1 MPTNKPDYYEAN
13 KHKYW
18 TSSKA
23 NEKSKYRKRA
33 RRILEK
39 AWKVKPNDGK
49 DVDHIDGNVKNN
61 KPSNLRAVTRKKNRK
76 LWAKKRNG
84 K

>member
-1 MPTNKPDYYEAN
+1 M
-13 KHKYW
+13 
-18 TSSKA
+18 
-23 NEKSKYRKRA
+23 
-33 RRILEK
+33 EK
-39 AWKVKPNDGK
+39 AWKVKPNDWK

-61 KPSNLRAVTRKKNRK
+61 KPSNLRAVTRKKNRQ